1 MLKVAFIA
9 AALAVASTAHALDAE
24 PVAPAASVA
33 EPTAIVSAPPT
44 GADWAPLA
52 PPRGTGLDFK
62 DAAADPVSIPAAA
75 TGADP
80 RHRALPALLALG
92 ALVVLL
98 RKRPT

>member
-9 AALAVASTAHALDAE
+9 AALAVAFSAHAMDADPAATAASATESPAIVGPPSTAPDWTPL
-24 PVAPAASVA
+24 AASR
-33 EPTAIVSAPPT
+33 
-44 GADWAPLA
+44 GA
-52 PPRGTGLDFK
+52 GLDFK
-62 DAAADPVSIPAAA
+62 DAAVDPVSMTAAGTA
-75 TGADP
+75 ADP